1 MDTVTPTINPPLDD
15 AQIQEALD
23 IANQVSEKVKMN
35 PPSNPSYPSIKT
47 NKKIQPQ
54 PVIFPEIYISITQS
68 YIKKEG
74 FLSGYTV
81 YIIQGQDEQ
90 GIFRIERRY
99 SDFEKLREV
108 MVSRHPGCSIPELPW
123 KGILPSTNSSVMK
136 KREIELADF
145 LWRVVAKIYLYYSEE
160 FQLFLR
166 CTDADFYKKLESMKQ
181 KPGFKTSSKKDNL
194 WEAIKKVE
202 WNWKK
207 DSF

>member
-1 MDTVTPTINPPLDD
+1 MDTVTPTIDLPLDD

-35 PPSNPSYPSIKT
+35 PPSNPSYPSTKT
-47 NKKIQPQ
+47 NKKVLPQ
-54 PVIFPEIYISITQS
+54 PVIFPEIYIGITQS

-81 YIIQGQDEQ
+81 YAIQGQDEQ

-99 SDFEKLREV
+99 SDFEKIREV

-123 KGILPSTNSSVMK
+123 KGILPSTNTSVIK
-136 KREIELADF
+136 KREIELANF
-145 LWRVVAKIYLYYSEE
+145 LWRVVAKIFLYYSEE

-166 CTDADFYKKLESMKQ
+166 CTDADFNKKLQNMKQ
-181 KPGFKTSSKKDNL
+181 KPGFKTSNPDSL
-194 WEAIKKVE
+194 WEEIKKLE